1 MATSIVP
8 LLLIPQLLF
17 SGLMGVPTGISK
29 VAGLAMPA
37 AWSFDTMKRFST
49 LDTLAPEGADPRGK
63 TKGMGLYK
71 YIEHENEKT
80 INRAKKD
87 LEDFRRLTGQQY
99 EFDDTSNQGS
109 DADTLGIGTI
119 QKIPD
124 DLSGYVTFLH
134 PWMDEVRN
142 QIVLMLMF
150 GILVLMT
157 LIVLR
162 LQDV

>member
-1 MATSIVP
+1 
-8 LLLIPQLLF
+8 
-17 SGLMGVPTGISK
+17 
-29 VAGLAMPA
+29 
-37 AWSFDTMKRFST
+37 
-49 LDTLAPEGADPRGK
+49 
-63 TKGMGLYK
+63 MGLYR

-99 EFDDTSNQGS
+99 ESDDSSNQTTI
-109 DADTLGIGTI
+109 DTNGIGTI

-124 DLSGYVTFLH
+124 DLSTYVTFLH
-134 PWMDEVRN
+134 PRMNEVLN
-142 QIVLMLMF
+142 QVVLMLMF
-150 GILVLMT
+150 GMLVLMT